1 METNPWQIPY
11 PMENWKMRYMVVWI
25 QNQDKF
31 IVQIWKTLDM
41 RFGCKIRINSLHS
54 ITTIIGNIH
63 FYFDLTKGYF
73 QYGRT
78 DSGAENY
85 WSCNREIPKGAW
97 TFGVLSVTSIWIKDI
112 TLLKKKENYRLLWG
126 QAHYDVTDKNNNISL
141 ECLDICYHCYH
152 YYHSSSYGL
161 KVILEIM
168 SCSTFKTAVII
179 GL

>member
-25 QNQDKF
+25 QNHDKF
-31 IVQIWKTLDM
+31 IVLIWKTLDM

-85 WSCNREIPKGAW
+85 WSCNRETPKGAW

-112 TLLKKKENYRLLWG
+112 TLLKKKKIIGYCEVKHIMMLLIKTITSVWNVLI
-126 QAHYDVTDKNNNISL
+126 Y
-141 ECLDICYHCYH
+141 
-152 YYHSSSYGL
+152 
-161 KVILEIM
+161 VI
-168 SCSTFKTAVII
+168 TVII
-179 GL
+179 IITAHPMDSK

>member
-25 QNQDKF
+25 QNHDKF
-31 IVQIWKTLDM
+31 IVLIWKTLDM

-85 WSCNREIPKGAW
+85 WSCNRETPKGAW

-112 TLLKKKENYRLLWG
+112 TLLKKKKIIGYCEVKHIMTLLIKTITSVWNVLI
-126 QAHYDVTDKNNNISL
+126 Y
-141 ECLDICYHCYH
+141 
-152 YYHSSSYGL
+152 
-161 KVILEIM
+161 VI
-168 SCSTFKTAVII
+168 TVII
-179 GL
+179 IITAHPVDSK